1 MSALS
6 DRVLLAAQQELA
18 KGVRGGVK
26 PFARFR
32 GTRVDEYQRAVG
44 LPVPPNP
51 TVPAFPWCASAVY
64 TLFSEAVTA
73 MNIEASTQLVDGLGS
88 GVLMNPCPRTGSALH
103 LWQKATAYQTQQA
116 SPGSI
121 FVMSRGAGKGH
132 VGWVVSVDAR
142 GLLSSVEPDS
152 SSAASPTGDGWAS
165 HVGWDPN
172 ARHNMTLVGFLN
184 F

>member
-1 MSALS
+1 LSALS

-51 TVPAFPWCASAVY
+51 TVPAFPWCAAAVY

-73 MNIEASTQLVDGLGS
+73 MNIEASTHLVDGLGS
-88 GVLMNPCPRTGSALH
+88 GVLTNPCPRTGSALH
-103 LWQKATAYQTQQA
+103 LWRNATAHQTSQA
-116 SPGSI
+116 SPGCV
-121 FVMSRGAGKGH
+121 FVLDRGGGHGH
-132 VGWVVSVDAR
+132 VGFVEQA
-142 GLLSSVEPDS
+142 LSPFVLTTVEPDTS
-152 SSAASPTGDGWAS
+152 SDMSPTGDSWGR
-165 HVGWDPN
+165 HVGWN
-172 ARHNMTLVGFLN
+172 TNGRHGMTLLGYLQF
-184 F
+184 